1 LQRNPELWFCKTVM
15 ENSPT
20 IVAENELD
28 NLLLTLRHMKHED
41 LDVIVELE
49 KVLFSQPWNLASF
62 EYELEQPYSES
73 YVVVCGDR
81 IVAYFMMWSL
91 LDEMHVLNIAVIPEY
106 RRKGIARWLLEM
118 FIEKSQ
124 QNHIRIIHLEVRE
137 SNVGAIRLYEKIG
150 FKNVGRRRNYY
161 SEPTEDALLMSY
173 FIV

>member
-1 LQRNPELWFCKTVM
+1 MENVM
-15 ENSPT
+15 EDSPA
-20 IVAENELD
+20 IVAEKIND
-28 NLLLTLRHMKHED
+28 GRRLTVRDMKPED

-49 KVLFSQPWNLASF
+49 KVLFSQPWDLESF

-73 YVVVCGDR
+73 YVVVCDDR
-81 IVAYFMMWSL
+81 IIAYFMMWSL

-137 SNVGAIRLYEKIG
+137 SNDGAIRLYEKIG
-150 FKNVGRRRNYY
+150 FKTVGRRRNYY
-161 SEPTEDALLMSY
+161 SDPAEDAVLMSY
-173 FIV
+173 YIA

>member
-1 LQRNPELWFCKTVM
+1 MDSL
-15 ENSPT
+15 PT
-20 IVAENELD
+20 IVAEKEQDGLR
-28 NLLLTLRHMKHED
+28 LTLRDMTHED

-49 KVLFSQPWNLASF
+49 KILFSPPWSLESF

-91 LDEMHVLNIAVIPEY
+91 FDEMHILNIAVILEY
-106 RRKGIARWLLEM
+106 RRKGIARWLLET

-124 QNHIRIIHLEVRE
+124 QNQIRIIHLEVRE

-150 FKNVGRRRNYY
+150 FKIVGRRRNYY
-161 SEPTEDALLMSY
+161 SEPSEDALLMSY
-173 FIV
+173 FIA